1 MISQSYLLY
10 VYRTNQSNCPLTRVK
25 DNKPVL
31 TEDLDVA
38 GAVVVVSQL
47 GQGIQLLASLPAQQV
62 LEVGFVTH

>member
-1 MISQSYLLY
+1 
-10 VYRTNQSNCPLTRVK
+10 VK

-47 GQGIQLLASLPAQQV
+47 GQRIQLLACLPAQQV
-62 LEVGFVTH
+62 LEVGFVKYITVWVCEMKAGHRKLT